1 MIHRIQTDGIIK
13 EYKPEELPDGCVAIG
28 EGRITGKYFT
38 ATKQKGLW
46 KNDGNTYLQNAFKTH
61 RIIDIINP
69 ETGESTHVKRWSAVD
84 RDGYVFIYYE
94 KPKRLNEGNSG
105 TWDGPRQLS
114 DEYILYP
121 SNGQTWEDE
130 PRPVWIE
137 IPKDTE

>member
-1 MIHRIQTDGIIK
+1 VTHLIQTDGIIK
-13 EYKPEELPDGCVAIG
+13 EYNTIDSPTNLYI
-28 EGRITGKYFT
+28 
-38 ATKQKGLW
+38 LWSW
-46 KNDGNTYLQNAFKTH
+46 KNKRNRLCFGNSKSLKQSLILYGDKISNITLH
-61 RIIDIINP
+61 DIINP
-69 ETGESTHVKRWSAVD
+69 ETEESTHVKRWIAVD

-137 IPKDTE
+137 IP